1 MICSWAI
8 FEEGYCS
15 VNGGGAQ
22 QRETAGSA
30 RLPTLPSL
38 ATLGACSYRLA
49 TNNQDATP
57 AGA

>member
-22 QRETAGSA
+22 QRETAQGST
-30 RLPTLPSL
+30 PSNPPSL